1 MNTDLNDSTNLNAD
15 DAILHLFMD
24 EAQLR
29 SANIDA
35 NLLKLEKDPENIS
48 LITELMRDC
57 HSLKGASRL
66 VSLTR
71 ITDLAHKME
80 DFFVALQSGKI
91 KVSPQS
97 NDVLF
102 ACSDYIKALVA
113 NSFKKE
119 NAEYCA
125 ALIAAIDNILN
136 EKSVNLPKVSPAQ
149 NTQNTADDDSIKVSF
164 DYLNR
169 LMSLSAESLIENR
182 RIHSVQS
189 DISQIKNDT
198 QNAVFKIDSCILELE
213 ASNGS
218 KEVLS
223 ALKTSKRIL
232 ENALVKIATNL
243 ETLVEYSNK
252 NTDLSDRLHS
262 EAVSGTMRPISD
274 ILVAVPRMVRDLAKS
289 LNKQI
294 DFSVSGENSLIDR
307 KLLKR
312 LETCIMHIIRNACD
326 HGIEAPQ
333 LRKLL
338 GKPERGKISIQ
349 AVHSRSMFVLKI
361 ADDGSGIDI
370 NRLKSEIVAKGL
382 SDKPTLDMM
391 GDDEIYAFLFLPNF
405 SMSEKLTQISGR
417 GVGLDVVLSFL
428 QEIGGSVKIESKV
441 AQGTVFTLMLPISR
455 SVLNCIIVK
464 INGQPY
470 AFALEKI
477 LKTVSGNQAQISGN
491 LLNFEGQDIEIINLK
506 KELLLGEDFETQKN
520 FVLIKKD
527 KLYAMQVDEL
537 VGEAELVIRPL
548 DSLLEKVASVWAY
561 AIDNESNPVIILDTD
576 SIINGLGK
584 KSKTDDKRKRALLV
598 EDSKTVR
605 EKTAKI
611 LKNIGYLTD
620 TAIDGVDAVNA
631 MKLIKYDIVVSDVD
645 MPRMNGIKLVEKIR
659 SAEFL
664 KNIPVV
670 LLSYKDSPNDIKT
683 GMQAG
688 ATLYLSKN
696 MLNTQEFA
704 KTLREL
710 LPPQ

>member
-102 ACSDYIKALVA
+102 VCSDYIKALVA

-149 NTQNTADDDSIKVSF
+149 NTQNAADDDSIKVSF

-294 DFSVSGENSLIDR
+294 DFSVSGESSLIDR

-506 KELLLGEDFETQKN
+506 KELLLGEDYETQKN

>member
-113 NSFKKE
+113 NSFKRE

-125 ALIAAIDNILN
+125 ALIVAIDNILN

-149 NTQNTADDDSIKVSF
+149 NTQNAADDDSIKVSF

-361 ADDGSGIDI
+361 ADDGAGIDI

-455 SVLNCIIVK
+455 SVLNCIIAK
-464 INGQPY
+464 LNGQPY

-506 KELLLGEDFETQKN
+506 KELLLGEDYETQKN